1 MQAKITKYKLR
12 SQNES
17 QNYKM
22 PPKITKRMKKLHN
35 AG

>member
-1 MQAKITKYKLR
+1 MQAKITKCKLK
-12 SQNES
+12 SQNAS

-22 PPKITKRMKKLHN
+22 PPKITKRMKKLHD